1 MVEVND
7 KIIFLDIDNVLNN
20 DKTEEK
26 TPIGF
31 VGIDDYLV
39 GRLAQIV
46 KATNA
51 KIVLI
56 STWKDN
62 FIIGEAF
69 QPDEDCQYLYN
80 KLKKYNLYVDDKTV
94 DSFKSFERH
103 FGITY
108 YLKYNRIKGNY
119 VILDDF
125 EYNRSTN
132 DDAVLTHWIQTYWGE
147 GLTQDNV
154 QEAIKILND

>member
-39 GRLAQIV
+39 ERLAQIV

-51 KIVLI
+51 KIVLV

-132 DDAVLTHWIQTYWGE
+132 DNAVLTHWIQTSWQE